1 MTDIGRYRKLLFVE
15 DNKRLEQWQKELK
28 LSTFAEV
35 LHVVYDSYQEKID
48 KQKIFD
54 QQKELQ
60 KKLTAMGKEL
70 STLAE
75 LSSDFFYQNQYS
87 NDEAVMV
94 GTDCDA

>member
-1 MTDIGRYRKLLFVE
+1 
-15 DNKRLEQWQKELK
+15 
-28 LSTFAEV
+28 
-35 LHVVYDSYQEKID
+35 
-48 KQKIFD
+48 
-54 QQKELQ
+54 
-60 KKLTAMGKEL
+60 MGKEL

>member
-1 MTDIGRYRKLLFVE
+1 MLFVE

-28 LSTFAEV
+28 LTPFAEV
-35 LHVVYDSYQEKID
+35 LHVVYDSYQE
-48 KQKIFD
+48 KIFD

-75 LSSDFFYQNQYS
+75 LSSDFFYQNQYP

>member
-35 LHVVYDSYQEKID
+35 LHVVYDSYQE
-48 KQKIFD
+48 KIFD